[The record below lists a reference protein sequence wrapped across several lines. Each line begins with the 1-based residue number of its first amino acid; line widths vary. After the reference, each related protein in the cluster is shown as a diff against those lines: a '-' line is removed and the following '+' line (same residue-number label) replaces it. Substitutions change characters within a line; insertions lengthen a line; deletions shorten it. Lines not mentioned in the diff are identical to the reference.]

1 MPFGGLLTGGIGAAI
16 GGLAGLF
23 GGGKQQTVNTNSTT
37 NQSSNMT
44 GSGSQVTSNYAT
56 PQLSSIQQAMLNSIM
71 GTATNNLNNA
81 TNLTG
86 YGQQGLEQINQGG
99 NAAAQAMQANLASKG
114 QQFSPA
120 GTTAQNQQ
128 TLARTGQ
135 QSQFLQQLPL
145 LQTQL
150 SQQALQQMMQGFQI
164 QPTAT
169 TSGGVTN
176 TSQNQSMSGTSNT
189 QGTQSIYGNP
199 MGGLMSGIGSGL
211 FGGLALGNMF
221 PNMFS
226 SSGGGVSGLNALPG
240 GGMNLGTS
248 GLTPSQGLSF
258 PTVISGS

>member
-1 MPFGGLLTGGIGAAI
+1 MGSFLGPLVGGLL
-16 GGLAGLF
+16 GGLGGLF

-37 NQSSNMT
+37 NQSSNTT

-176 TSQNQSMSGTSNT
+176 TNQSQNMTGTSNT
-189 QGTQSIYGNP
+189 QGTQSTYGNP
-199 MGGLMSGIGSGL
+199 LGGLFSGL
-211 FGGLALGNMF
+211 GAGAIGGASLSSLFPSIFGGGA
-221 PNMFS
+221 
-226 SSGGGVSGLNALPG
+226 SGLNALPG

-258 PTVISGS
+258 PTVIPGS